1 MQTGFSLI
9 FAPAQ
14 RLLAVVSQW
23 RASSKSYLTDLASI
37 ALLLLPLTL
46 SNALAI
52 FLGHVFRLTGLADL
66 SQLLFHVS
74 DILINLYPSAFCV
87 VAGYYL
93 SHKTNVSSALFII
106 YSLIM
111 FYLVSIENSSLSAT
125 YMLPN
130 NPLIA
135 LLSATMTYVYCS
147 LFKIRLLEPQ
157 ALDFSSRLLKHV
169 VHFFLFVLV
178 ALVMSHF
185 TAIFMALFGGM
196 VRDLGVDPLT
206 LSGGLMYQTV
216 LGLLGSIGINGH
228 NLLFAIKQQIFAATE
243 ANMMAWQAGDEPLN
257 VISQGFYDAFMSMG
271 GSGNSISLL
280 LCVLIFARERNHL
293 MLALAAMP
301 LVIFN
306 INEVLLFGLPI
317 IFNPILIVPFV
328 LVPLVSFVI
337 TYSCISFGLVPPVEN
352 IVNWMTPPIFSGYIA
367 MGNQIEGSILQVLII
382 VLGVFIYRPFY
393 LAYAGKFL
401 AQFRANTAYTGIES
415 SIFKS
420 LLNNVRDSNNTS
432 ISKSTAQKRLTT
444 ILREGELVM
453 FYQKLQSTKK
463 VNVFSYEA
471 LLRYIDK
478 EGNLCPPTFV
488 SDFQMLNSMPL
499 LDKLV
504 IERVLADMQQ
514 MTLSK
519 DRRIAINIA
528 VATIEQEEFV
538 PHLLSRL
545 VHYGISP
552 EWLEIEITEEAI
564 LSNKVFLIK
573 TMEALQAQ
581 GIRIAMDDFGTGYAS
596 FPHLLKYPFDKIKLD
611 RSLLLD
617 ANDQK
622 GRDLYELV
630 AKLGHITHCEVVAE
644 GVETQQEYDFVKG
657 CGVDKVQGYFFAR
670 PLPLMDILDEQL
682 DKPLLSSQSQSRV
695 EI

>member
-1 MQTGFSLI
+1 MQTGFTLK

-111 FYLVSIENSSLSAT
+111 FYLVSIENNSLSAT

-130 NPLIA
+130 NPLLA

-169 VHFFLFVLV
+169 VHFFLF
-178 ALVMSHF
+178 
-185 TAIFMALFGGM
+185 GGM

-206 LSGGLMYQTV
+206 LTGGLLYQTV

-243 ANMMAWQAGDEPLN
+243 ANMMAWQAGDAPLN

-280 LCVLIFARERNHL
+280 LCVLVFARERNHL

-328 LVPLVSFVI
+328 LVPLVSFLI

-352 IVNWMTPPIFSGYIA
+352 IVNWMTPPIFSGYMA
-367 MGNQIEGSILQVLII
+367 MGNQIEGSILQALII

-393 LAYAGKFL
+393 LAYAGKFS

-420 LLNNVRDSNNTS
+420 LLNNVRDSNNSS

-478 EGNLCPPTFV
+478 DGNLCPPTFV

-545 VHYGISP
+545 AHYGISP

-670 PLPLMDILDEQL
+670 PSPLVDILDEQQ

>member
-1 MQTGFSLI
+1 MLKSTKTCTRLI
-9 FAPAQ
+9 Q
-14 RLLAVVSQW
+14 RMSVISTSW
-23 RASSKSYLTDLASI
+23 SSEFKSYLTDLASI
-37 ALLLLPLTL
+37 ALLLLPLIL

-52 FLGHVFRLTGLADL
+52 FLGHAFRLTGWGEL

-93 SHKTNVSSALFII
+93 SHKTNVSSAVFII

-111 FYLVSIENSSLSAT
+111 FYLISLENGSLSAT

-130 NPLIA
+130 NPLLA
-135 LLSATMTYVYCS
+135 LLSATITYLYCIA
-147 LFKIRLLEPQ
+147 FKIRLLEPQ

-169 VHFFLFVLV
+169 VHFFLFVLI
-178 ALVMSHF
+178 ALVVSNL
-185 TAIFMALFGGM
+185 TAIVMSMFGSAI
-196 VRDLGVDPLT
+196 REIGVDPLT
-206 LSGGLMYQTV
+206 LQGGLIYQTV

-243 ANMMAWQAGDEPLN
+243 ANMIAWKGGEASLN

-280 LCVLIFARERNHL
+280 ICVLMFARERNHL
-293 MLALAAMP
+293 MLALAATP

-317 IFNPILIVPFV
+317 IFNPLLIIPFV
-328 LVPLVSFVI
+328 TVPLVSFVI
-337 TYSCISFGLVPPVEN
+337 TYSCIASGIVPPVEN
-352 IVNWMTPPIFSGYIA
+352 IVNWMTPPLFSGYMA
-367 MGNQIEGSILQVLII
+367 MGNQLEGSILQAVVIL
-382 VLGVFIYRPFY
+382 VGVFIYRPFY
-393 LAYAGKFL
+393 LAYAGKYS
-401 AQFRANTAYTGIES
+401 AQFRANATYTGIER
-415 SIFKS
+415 SIFKT
-420 LLNNVRDSNNTS
+420 LLNNVRDSNKTS

-453 FYQKLQSTKK
+453 FYQKLQSTKD

-478 EGNLCPPTFV
+478 DGKLCPPTFV

-504 IERVLADMQQ
+504 IERVLADMQK
-514 MTLSK
+514 MSLSK
-519 DRRIAINIA
+519 ERRIAINIA

-545 VHYGISP
+545 THYGIEP

-564 LSNKVFLIK
+564 LSNKVFLIR
-573 TMEALQAQ
+573 TMEALQAK

-617 ANDQK
+617 ATDQK

-630 AKLGHITHCEVVAE
+630 AKLGRITHCEVVAE

-670 PLPLMDILDEQL
+670 PAPLKDIIAEQ
-682 DKPLLSSQSQSRV
+682 S
-695 EI
+695 I